1 MAAKT
6 AAGVGFEPASALR
19 RSRFSR
25 RDGCLFRQ
33 RQRDAGPN
41 GIELHPVLGFSTR
54 QLPVTAV
61 YLWDVVRRL
70 LFSAFVKVHVAVY
83 RASGGRLGGRL
94 RKDLPVLLLTTTGRK
109 TGRRRTTPLLYVEE
123 ADRYVVVASAGG
135 APSHPAWYL
144 NLRNNPAATIQVGGR
159 KLAVTAETAGLEER
173 ARLWPRLT
181 QMWPQYDD
189 YQAKTRREIP
199 VVILAP
205 SAA

>member
-1 MAAKT
+1 MLGSAPR
-6 AAGVGFEPASALR
+6 AAG
-19 RSRFSR
+19 
-25 RDGCLFRQ
+25 DGCV
-33 RQRDAGPN
+33 P
-41 GIELHPVLGFSTR
+41 LG
-54 QLPVTAV
+54 
-61 YLWDVVRRL
+61 VVGRL
-70 LFSAFVKVHVAVY
+70 LFRAFVKVHVAVY

-94 RKDLPVLLLTTTGRK
+94 GKGVPVLLLTTTGRS
-109 TGRRRTTPLLYVEE
+109 V
-123 ADRYVVVASAGG
+123 GG

-144 NLRNNPAATIQVGGR
+144 NLRSNPAATMQVGGR

-173 ARLWPRLT
+173 ARLWLRLT